1 MTERGEK
8 EVASVFFT
16 GQCRPTAYCQCQ
28 TNPTGEDWDVGVQ
41 CTDTSHISC
50 VFCSIQAETHHCR
63 VHYCMSFICKVHGR
77 RTGVPRRTA
86 RCCRRPGSTFL
97 DGHSPTVG
105 YKMLEELDSSENPR
119 FLCSWTLRHVLIS
132 ARCAVTSIFIA
143 IVRPMPTG
151 KLSLTAITSLSKS
164 SLGIT
169 QRYRRKPKQLK
180 NKQKLRTTEREHVKK
195 KTNSMKFKWF

>member
-1 MTERGEK
+1 M
-8 EVASVFFT
+8 A
-16 GQCRPTAYCQCQ
+16 
-28 TNPTGEDWDVGVQ
+28 GV
-41 CTDTSHISC
+41 H
-50 VFCSIQAETHHCR
+50 
-63 VHYCMSFICKVHGR
+63 
-77 RTGVPRRTA
+77 GVPRRTA

-105 YKMLEELDSSENPR
+105 YTMLEELDSSENPR
-119 FLCSWTLRHVLIS
+119 FLCSWTHRHVVIS